1 MNLEKLKQ
9 DIECLSKAK
18 HIELLRILKENN
30 IEYSENKNGVFFN
43 LSELSPSVIKKIYDF
58 TNYLK
63 QQEELLHSI
72 EKKREECE
80 LLL

>member
-9 DIECLSKAK
+9 DIERLNSAK
-18 HIELLRILKENN
+18 HIELLDILKQNN
-30 IEYSENKNGVFFN
+30 IEYSENKNGIFFN

-63 QQEELLHSI
+63 QQEDLLHSI
-72 EKKREECE
+72 EREREECE

>member
-30 IEYSENKNGVFFN
+30 IEYSENKNGIFFN
-43 LSELSPSVIKKIYDF
+43 LSELSPLVIKKIYDF
-58 TNYLK
+58 TNYLN